1 MTPDE
6 DRIARLHAAIN
17 ARDLD
22 ATVACYAPTAR
33 FADPLDGGEVHGLE
47 GVRAH
52 FARLFDTARL
62 EISTLDCRLEPDGR
76 WRARLQVVVRGRS
89 GGLWQ
94 DGLVTIW
101 YRLDGGLIVDQEVDD
116 SGRNRTMP

>member
-6 DRIARLHAAIN
+6 DRIERLHAALN

-22 ATVACYAPTAR
+22 ATVACFAPTAR
-33 FADPLDGGEVHGLE
+33 FADPLEGGEVHGLD

-52 FARLFDTARL
+52 FTRLFDAVRL
-62 EISTLDCRLEPDGR
+62 EISTLDYQVEPDGR
-76 WRARLQVVVRGRS
+76 LRARLQVVVRGRS

-94 DGLVTIW
+94 DGRITVW
-101 YRLDGGLIVDQEVDD
+101 YRLDGGLIVEQEVDD
-116 SGRNRTMP
+116 SGRDGAMG